1 MDRFKVPDFSV
12 KVTDAQFGAKGD
24 AFTDDT
30 KAIQAAIDYVAAQ
43 GGGVVILPGDT
54 EHWYG
59 RRYIATNINL
69 KSNIELRVEKGAMIW
84 QSQRVE
90 EYDYSSNSFLDAPV
104 FGHDN
109 DREGVVWAHSIND
122 NLPLVYVGGGYD
134 EVTGKWGEA
143 IRNVRITG
151 GGIIRMMDTGG
162 SSPIL
167 IITAGIPTFW
177 WAATAVCTLL
187 QWFFGM
193 RRAVIWS
200 ICEFN
205 VRTVGM

>member
-1 MDRFKVPDFSV
+1 MTPIEKLAETKVRSDGTFSVDIPLYSGEVSRLSSLFLAWIGDRKVSGHFSIDNYTDFYKVDRFKVPDFSV

-90 EYDYSSNSFLDAPV
+90 EYDYSSSSFLDAPG

-109 DREGVVWAHSIND
+109 DREGGDWGHSIND
-122 NLPLVYVGGGYD
+122 NLPLVYLGGGYD
-134 EVTGKWGEA
+134 
-143 IRNVRITG
+143 
-151 GGIIRMMDTGG
+151 
-162 SSPIL
+162 
-167 IITAGIPTFW
+167 
-177 WAATAVCTLL
+177 
-187 QWFFGM
+187 
-193 RRAVIWS
+193 
-200 ICEFN
+200 
-205 VRTVGM
+205 